1 MGKCEYILAKSGN
14 TFEVLQKDESCGSNG
29 TVSCI
34 RKITVKVKGLDVRF
48 ARDSFVVVD
57 GKSMILPYKNKN
69 KGKRYRIIL

>member
-29 TVSCI
+29 SVTCT
-34 RKITVKVKGLDVRF
+34 RQITVKVKGLNVRF

-57 GKSMILPYKNKN
+57 GNSMILPYKNKN

>member
-14 TFEVLQKDESCGSNG
+14 TFEVLQKNEPCGSNG
-29 TVSCI
+29 NVSCI

-57 GKSMILPYKNKN
+57 GKPRGLPYKNK
-69 KGKRYRIIL
+69 GKRHTIIL